1 MKKRF
6 SDEQIISILREAEAG
21 VSARELCRKHAISD
35 ATFYTWR
42 KKYGG
47 MEVPEVKRL
56 KSLEE
61 ENARLKKLLAAEAM
75 LDKEALQVA
84 LGRKY

>member
-6 SDEQIISILREAEAG
+6 SDAQIISTLREAEAG
-21 VSARELCRKHAISD
+21 VSVNSAVSTPYPTPRFTTGVRS
-35 ATFYTWR
+35 
-42 KKYGG
+42 

-56 KSLEE
+56 KSLKE
-61 ENARLKKLLAAEAM
+61 ENARLKKLLAEAM

-84 LGRKY
+84 FGRKY

>member
-21 VSARELCRKHAISD
+21 VTAREHAITKD
-35 ATFYTWR
+35 TFYTWR
-42 KKYGG
+42 KKFGD

-61 ENARLKKLLAAEAM
+61 ENARFKKLLAEAI